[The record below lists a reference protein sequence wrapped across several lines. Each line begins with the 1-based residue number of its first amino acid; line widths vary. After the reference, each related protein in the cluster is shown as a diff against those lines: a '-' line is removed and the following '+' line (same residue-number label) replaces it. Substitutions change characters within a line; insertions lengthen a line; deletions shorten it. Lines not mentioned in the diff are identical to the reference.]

1 VVVSVGCI
9 GLSGARPELASS
21 LRTGAPI
28 DPVGLYASAID
39 TSDYVERVA
48 PVIRQAIS
56 PIGDLLDVGAGGGQ
70 LGHALRDGS
79 HRWTAIEPSA
89 NMRARLAVFDDGPRI
104 VSAGWETADVPP
116 DAHDTVLAANVGA
129 WFDEANA
136 FLAQCRAWARRTV
149 VWVVP
154 AHHGARGLVYAGC
167 LPAAWHGEDETPGID
182 LVLPKLATA
191 PQTMAFADWTFSG
204 VVADLDVLADYLADR
219 LGWSRS
225 DGRRRQMENHL
236 AAQAKAD
243 PAGYR
248 LDIPRRSAILIWGR
262 PWVGISVASG

>member
-1 VVVSVGCI
+1 MSLGI
-9 GLSGARPELASS
+9 EPSGAGPELASS
-21 LRTGAPI
+21 SLRTRAAI

-39 TSDYVERVA
+39 TSNYVERLA
-48 PVIRQAIS
+48 PLIRRHAS

-70 LGHALRDGS
+70 LGRALREPDR
-79 HRWTAIEPSA
+79 RWTAIEPSPT
-89 NMRARLAVFDDGPRI
+89 MRARLARFDDGPHL
-104 VSAGWETADVPP
+104 VAAGWETADVAPQ
-116 DAHDTVLAANVGA
+116 AHDTVLAATLGA
-129 WFDEANA
+129 WFEDANG
-136 FLAQCRAWARRTV
+136 FLTRCRAWARRTV

-182 LVLPKLATA
+182 LVLPKLAARPDTI
-191 PQTMAFADWTFSG
+191 AFVDWTFSG
-204 VVADLDVLADYLADR
+204 VVEDIDTLAIYLADR

-225 DGRRRQMENHL
+225 DGSRRRMGDHL

-248 LDIPRRSAILIWGR
+248 LDIPRRSAILVWGRR
-262 PWVGISVASG
+262 PWVGNSVASG